1 MRGDNLLDN
10 MAFIDPE
17 LVAEAEAAH
26 CSKGKFWF
34 NHIASAACLAL
45 IITACIS
52 ACRWFLPLGKDNLT
66 IDGQLSTAV
75 VIEDID
81 NAITREPRVH
91 LVVNEVAEPLSTD
104 RIVFVGL
111 FDDSNQQELAEFQ
124 DFIGTTYEDFV
135 NRIPSLFLLQY
146 IQTHHNG
153 KADDSGVIKEGTLE
167 SYHLHY
173 RTENGG
179 SVSIAISS
187 LGEPQRGAFFPDNN
201 PCQSYIE
208 DTSLIIRKNNRSF
221 WVQFEYDGIYYDIET
236 ADVSQSELTALLIS
250 LIFKNF

>member
-1 MRGDNLLDN
+1 MRGDTLLDN
-10 MAFIDPE
+10 LAFIDPE

-26 CSKGKFWF
+26 CSKGKIWM
-34 NHIASAACLAL
+34 NRIALAACLVL

-52 ACRWFLPLGKDNLT
+52 TWRWFFPVGKDNLT
-66 IDGQLSTAV
+66 IGGQLNTPV
-75 VIEDID
+75 VIENMD
-81 NAITREPRVH
+81 NTIGREPRVH
-91 LVVNEVAEPLSTD
+91 LVVNEVAEPISTD
-104 RIVFVGL
+104 RIVFIGL
-111 FDDSNQQELAEFQ
+111 FDDSNQQELIEFQ
-124 DFIGTTYEDFV
+124 DFIGITYEDFV

-146 IQTHHNG
+146 TQAHHNG
-153 KADDSGVIKEGTLE
+153 KADDSGVIKEGDLE
-167 SYHLHY
+167 SYHLYY
-173 RTENGG
+173 RTENDG

-187 LGEPQRGAFFPDNN
+187 LGEPQRGAFFSDNS